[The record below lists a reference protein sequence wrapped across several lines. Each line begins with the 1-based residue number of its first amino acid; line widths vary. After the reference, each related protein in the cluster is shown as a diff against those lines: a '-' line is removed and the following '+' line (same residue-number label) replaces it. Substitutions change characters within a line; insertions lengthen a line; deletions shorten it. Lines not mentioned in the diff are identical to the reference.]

1 MSSVSSVAG
10 STHGSAAGSTHGP
23 MQGSSVDAGLPIALE
38 DFDLHPSAD
47 ARSEVLSYE
56 GNVLDE
62 EELMADLGGDSSVLS
77 AFIPSENLDMN
88 HQGSSAIHGVESSG
102 EMLETSAVVVASI
115 EHALRALREENA
127 KLIKVVA
134 TEATT
139 AKERHEE

>member
-10 STHGSAAGSTHGP
+10 STHGSVAGSTHGP
-23 MQGSSVDAGLPIALE
+23 MQGPSVDAGLPIALE

-102 EMLETSAVVVASI
+102 EMLETIASI